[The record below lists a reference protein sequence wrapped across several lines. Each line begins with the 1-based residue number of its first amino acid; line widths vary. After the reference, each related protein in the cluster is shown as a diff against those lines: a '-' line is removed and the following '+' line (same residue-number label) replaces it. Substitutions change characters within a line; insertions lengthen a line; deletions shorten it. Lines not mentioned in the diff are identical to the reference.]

1 MTTEATKTVD
11 VPEHWMANREVFHPG
26 FTAMAKARG
35 MAIDGGL
42 RLPEA
47 DFNELWPQFAKSPGP
62 SPIAP
67 IPKNDWPIWAKTL
80 ALAKLAEDKGIGDT
94 IARTIGPVGGNAFK
108 VWFKKL
114 TGKDCG
120 CSERQEL
127 LNSKYAYEKAT

>member
-35 MAIDGGL
+35 VVIEGGL
-42 RLPEA
+42 RLPEDA
-47 DFNELWPQFAKSPGP
+47 FNELWPQFAKTPAP
-62 SPIAP
+62 MPIAS
-67 IPKNDWPIWAKTL
+67 IPQSDWPIWVKTV
-80 ALAKLAEDKGIGDT
+80 ALAKTADDRGVGDT
-94 IARTIGPVGGNAFK
+94 IARTIGPVGGDLFK
-108 VWFKKL
+108 AWFKKL

-127 LNSKYAYEKAT
+127 LNSKYTYEESA